1 MTHHNWFLLA
11 KNWSEVSHFLT
22 ERTICES
29 SERDQIANYWSEVII
44 CIDNNVFCRVLM
56 SFKALCKYWQNACW
70 NVISNLNL
78 QQEREY
84 LKQCGHLL
92 APTKNMVIK
101 HFIATG
107 KFGWKISTN
116 HYEMLCLIR
125 TTTQGKKLDKHLK
138 KHIDNFIST
147 SYGPE
152 FCVTHKC
159 ISENDQEISKTDI
172 PENIFKEKDS
182 SFILKS

>member
-1 MTHHNWFLLA
+1 
-11 KNWSEVSHFLT
+11 
-22 ERTICES
+22 
-29 SERDQIANYWSEVII
+29 
-44 CIDNNVFCRVLM
+44 
-56 SFKALCKYWQNACW
+56 
-70 NVISNLNL
+70 
-78 QQEREY
+78 
-84 LKQCGHLL
+84 
-92 APTKNMVIK
+92 
-101 HFIATG
+101 
-107 KFGWKISTN
+107 
-116 HYEMLCLIR
+116 MLCLIR